1 MRSLA
6 DVRRFA
12 VGGLFTPTGIEQTL
26 EALAFVQADPIR
38 APARAQDLTLRP
50 RVVGYRAGDLERL
63 YSTLPIEEDVFIN
76 YGFVTRAVQALMHPR
91 NGAALSPTAS
101 NARAKAVLA
110 FIRERGTVHPREV
123 DAEFAHGV
131 VVNYWGGSSSATTRL
146 LEAMHYKGLLRV
158 ARREAGIRIY
168 ALQRHGPPPQSAAL
182 RRARLDAL
190 VDVVVRKYSP
200 IPSVSLS
207 FLLRRLSYA
216 VPQWRGEIG
225 GALERARHRLS
236 RARVDGETW
245 YWPSEVPARLDP
257 TPDAV
262 RLLAPFD
269 PVVWDRRRFERL
281 WGWAYRFEAYTP
293 PAKRKLG
300 YYALPLLWR
309 DQVIGWANLAL
320 RTGQLHA
327 EFGYVSGAKP
337 RARAFAREL
346 DIELERMLI
355 FLQPRTSR

>member
-1 MRSLA
+1 
-6 DVRRFA
+6 
-12 VGGLFTPTGIEQTL
+12 
-26 EALAFVQADPIR
+26 
-38 APARAQDLTLRP
+38 
-50 RVVGYRAGDLERL
+50 
-63 YSTLPIEEDVFIN
+63 
-76 YGFVTRAVQALMHPR
+76 MHPR

-190 VDVVVRKYSP
+190 VDVLVRKYSP

-245 YWPSEVPARLDP
+245 YWPSEV
-257 TPDAV
+257 TGAV
-262 RLLAPFD
+262 RSNAG
-269 PVVWDRRRFERL
+269 RRAAARSVRPGRL
-281 WGWAYRFEAYTP
+281 GST
-293 PAKRKLG
+293 
-300 YYALPLLWR
+300 
-309 DQVIGWANLAL
+309 AL
-320 RTGQLHA
+320 RAALGMGLSLRGVHA
-327 EFGYVSGAKP
+327 AGETQAWLLCAPAPLARSGHRVGEPGTENGSTACRVRLCQRREAASACVCARTRD
-337 RARAFAREL
+337 RARANAHLPPATNESVRRQTIL
-346 DIELERMLI
+346 PDR
-355 FLQPRTSR
+355 SRVSRSTIGG